1 VLDAAAVVVAV
12 PHDRAA
18 DLLPDGALPDVTVLR
33 RLGTSPIVNLHVVYD
48 RPVLDLP
55 FAAAVRSPV
64 QYLFDRTRS
73 AGVERGQYLAV
84 SLSGAQRE
92 MAMSPAELRGRFEP
106 ALAELLPAARGARIE
121 RFFVTREH
129 AATFRAAPGTRAL
142 RPGPRTAIPGL
153 VLAGA
158 YTATGWPATMEGAVR
173 SGEAA
178 ANEALAATRE
188 RGGVVE
194 AAA

>member
-1 VLDAAAVVVAV
+1 
-12 PHDRAA
+12 
-18 DLLPDGALPDVTVLR
+18 
-33 RLGTSPIVNLHVVYD
+33 
-48 RPVLDLP
+48 
-55 FAAAVRSPV
+55 
-64 QYLFDRTRS
+64 
-73 AGVERGQYLAV
+73 
-84 SLSGAQRE
+84 
-92 MAMSPAELRGRFEP
+92 M
-106 ALAELLPAARGARIE
+106 
-121 RFFVTREH
+121 TREH
-129 AATFRAAPGTRAL
+129 AATFQAAPGTRAL
-142 RPGPRTAIPGL
+142 RPGPRTAIPSL